1 MLQNDNYTPYL
12 PPVEQ
17 DEFGFTVLN
26 YGPFLHALYERE
38 SHELK
43 TPALAAFISTLGRN
57 KSGSENSIGRFQYFA
72 NAFIEEASLHKCNQ
86 KILAFVGDDH
96 YNLIRGATG
105 TNDPDF
111 YFYAK
116 NGRTFTIEVKMYW
129 SEESYRKELPNT
141 NFHNADY
148 CIAFLIST
156 KQWVFSR
163 RIDGYSK
170 LCSASYFTNTDPW
183 LLEITLP
190 EKLTTI
196 KIYVPELDSIQFSR
210 LTNEQLVEK
219 YPVVNYS
226 FFTNYVGGAY
236 V

>member
-1 MLQNDNYTPYL
+1 MLQNDIYKL
-12 PPVEQ
+12 PPVEW
-17 DEFGFTVLN
+17 DEHGYTILN
-26 YGPFLHALYERE
+26 YLPFLQILRERE
-38 SHELK
+38 IYELK
-43 TPALAAFISTLGRN
+43 TPALAAFVSTLGRN

-72 NAFIEEASLHKCNQ
+72 NAFIEEDALHKCNPET
-86 KILAFVGDDH
+86 LVFVGDDH
-96 YNLIRGATG
+96 YNLVRGATG

-129 SEESYRKELPNT
+129 SEESYRKELPDT

-190 EKLTTI
+190 VSLTTI
-196 KIYVPELDSIQFSR
+196 KIFVDGLDSQQFSR
-210 LTNEQLVEK
+210 LTNKQLVEK
-219 YPVVNYS
+219 YPVVKYS
-226 FFTNYVGGAY
+226 FFTNYVRGAY